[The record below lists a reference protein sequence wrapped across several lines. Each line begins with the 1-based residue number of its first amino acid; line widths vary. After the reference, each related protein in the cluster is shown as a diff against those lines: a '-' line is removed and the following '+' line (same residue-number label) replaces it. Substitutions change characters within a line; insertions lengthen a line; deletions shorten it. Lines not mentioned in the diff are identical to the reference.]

1 MVENPVIVASFTAGI
16 VALVSGFAESL
27 HLKRV
32 ARVEKLIEGRNLG
45 PTVFARISPAL
56 RVISLALSSWGLVI
70 LLLVPAAVVDVE
82 PDPEASKHLLIC
94 LDASPSM
101 FLEDAGPRLSSTSEP
116 LQRMVRAG
124 DVMKGLM
131 DRIDGEKTRVTVF
144 GVYTR
149 AVPILEETFDKSVV
163 NNLFDGLPIFAA
175 FEQGETQLASSV
187 SDAIEYSRK
196 WPENSTLLL
205 IVSDGDSKDGTPIRA
220 VPNSIAETL
229 VIGVGKTNAATT
241 IAGHASRQDA
251 ASLRRLAKELRGT
264 YFDANQQQLP
274 SDLLDRLAVVQPKLG
289 ESVRIRDAALMAFC
303 VGSAVLAGLL
313 PMLCLVGLPRRS
325 KFTSQAA
332 QPSRLG
338 GAS

>member
-1 MVENPVIVASFTAGI
+1 MVENPVLVASLTAGL

-32 ARVEKLIEGRNLG
+32 ARVEKLIDGSELG
-45 PTVFARISPAL
+45 PTVFARMSPAL

-220 VPNSIAETL
+220 VPSSIAETL

-274 SDLLDRLAVVQPKLG
+274 SDLLNRLAVVQPKLG
-289 ESVRIRDAALMAFC
+289 ESVRLRDAALMAFC

-313 PMLCLVGLPRRS
+313 PMLTLFGLPKGFNS
-325 KFTSQAA
+325 TSQAA
-332 QPSRLG
+332 QSSQLG

>member
-16 VALVSGFAESL
+16 VALVSGVAESL

-32 ARVEKLIEGRNLG
+32 ARVEKLIEVSDLG
-45 PTVFARISPAL
+45 STVFARISPAL

-220 VPNSIAETL
+220 VPNSIAE
-229 VIGVGKTNAATT
+229 
-241 IAGHASRQDA
+241 
-251 ASLRRLAKELRGT
+251 
-264 YFDANQQQLP
+264 
-274 SDLLDRLAVVQPKLG
+274 
-289 ESVRIRDAALMAFC
+289 AALSYRFISPIPAPMLPETSMQMVICVATRSLSGTFRTC
-303 VGSAVLAGLL
+303 GREIITRAAVNITEGISVGSEYTWI
-313 PMLCLVGLPRRS
+313 
-325 KFTSQAA
+325 F
-332 QPSRLG
+332 SR
-338 GAS
+338 